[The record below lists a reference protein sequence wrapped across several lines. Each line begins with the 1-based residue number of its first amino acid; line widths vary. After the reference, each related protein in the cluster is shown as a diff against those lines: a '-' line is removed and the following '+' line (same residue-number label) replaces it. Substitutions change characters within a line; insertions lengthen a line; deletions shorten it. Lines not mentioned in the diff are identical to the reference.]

1 MDFTANHP
9 GKKMMYHWYYDMIL
23 LSSKSAWFWDVVTT
37 AAGPSRI
44 HYQTVWLNFFFMVV
58 KAWQE
63 SSADGDIF
71 EWAWMPWAHNADT
84 DPHPAQ
90 IGSDTST
97 FFST

>member
-1 MDFTANHP
+1 MLSPQLLARVGFIT
-9 GKKMMYHWYYDMIL
+9 KLYDLI
-23 LSSKSAWFWDVVTT
+23 F
-37 AAGPSRI
+37 
-44 HYQTVWLNFFFMVV
+44 FFFMVV